1 MSSGSVKD
9 PVLKARDGAKETAS
23 KVKVPAAKAGRLSSI
38 LGIHTKGEDSLQQ
51 AVLSPLCLHVG
62 LRGAHARTHTYK
74 YIKVKLLKI
83 I

>member
-9 PVLKARDGAKETAS
+9 PVLKDRDGAKETAT
-23 KVKVPAAKAGRLSSI
+23 KAGRLSSI
-38 LGIHTKGEDSLQQ
+38 LGTHTEKGEDSLQQ

-62 LRGAHARTHTYK
+62 LRDAHARVHTYK
-74 YIKVKLLKI
+74 YINVKLLKI